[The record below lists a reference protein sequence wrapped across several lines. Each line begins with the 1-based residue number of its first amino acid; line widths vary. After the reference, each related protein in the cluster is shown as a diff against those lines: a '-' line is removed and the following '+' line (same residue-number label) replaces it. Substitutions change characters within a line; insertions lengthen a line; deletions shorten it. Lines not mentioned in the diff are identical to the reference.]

1 MSLTTAVLSSSL
13 NASLYPLMLNLTSFA
28 VVFIIYAVV
37 TLVMFLLAIRI
48 IPDHRGLTLAAIEG
62 LDDQGENS

>member
-1 MSLTTAVLSSSL
+1 
-13 NASLYPLMLNLTSFA
+13 MLNLTSFA

>member
-13 NASLYPLMLNLTSFA
+13 NASLYPVLLNLTSFA
-28 VVFIIYAVV
+28 VVFTVYAVV

-62 LDDQGENS
+62 LDDQERSS

>member
-13 NASLYPLMLNLTSFA
+13 NASLYPVLLNLTSFA
-28 VVFIIYAVV
+28 FVFIVYAVV

-48 IPDHRGLTLAAIEG
+48 IPDYRGLTLAAIEG
-62 LDDQGENS
+62 LDDQERNS